1 MGQAMRRQPWHAFLV
16 IGVAREDESSLRI
29 IDVLERQDIPVEV
42 IGRGRQFRRVPSVVV
57 RVPYQ
62 RLAAAMLTLEFHG
75 FADVVA
81 YHAHDD

>member
-1 MGQAMRRQPWHAFLV
+1 MANLQAFLV
-16 IGVAREDESSLRI
+16 IGLAEEAEAVFRI
-29 IDVLERQDIPVEV
+29 TDVLEGQDIPIEV

-62 RLAAAMLTLEFHG
+62 RLAEAMLALELHG

-81 YHAHDD
+81 YHARED

>member
-16 IGVAREDESSLRI
+16 IGVAGEDEPVFRI
-29 IDVLERQDIPVEV
+29 TDVLERQDIPVEV
-42 IGRGRQFRRVPSVVV
+42 IGRGRQFRRVRSVVV

-62 RLAAAMLTLEFHG
+62 RLAEAMLALELHG

-81 YHAHDD
+81 YHAHED